1 MAWEPPEPSRAE
13 RNRAVPCRAMPSR
26 SCRAAPRRAMPSRAE
41 PCRGGRGTKPVPRRR
56 RCRRALRLAPPCP
69 AGPCAPGQSAARLGG
84 GGQPA
89 GSSPGGP
96 LLLARLRTPPASA
109 APWPLTASLPRPA
122 ATHGGQRRVT
132 AVLAPCPAVPAG
144 SGRRDAAGAGLNT
157 GRQGCTLPC
166 LPPAPPCSSVPRSQ
180 EGGSI
185 ASRAPC
191 PPPPSP
197 PRSLLH
203 PGWAPPASF
212 LPPFPPSLAAPHCS
226 TAALK
231 SGAPQAGTNSATKAE
246 TG

>member
-1 MAWEPPEPSRAE
+1 MARGLPEPSRAE
-13 RNRAVPCRAMPSR
+13 RNRAAPRRAMPSR

-41 PCRGGRGTKPVPRRR
+41 PCRGGRGTKPVPHRR

-69 AGPCAPGQSAARLGG
+69 AGPFAPGQSAARLGG

-132 AVLAPCPAVPAG
+132 AVPVPVPAVPAG

-157 GRQGCTLPC
+157 GCQGCTFPC
-166 LPPAPPCSSVPRSQ
+166 LPPPCSSVPRSQ

-185 ASRAPC
+185 ASRPPLHCARCAPGMG
-191 PPPPSP
+191 S
-197 PRSLLH
+197 SGLIS
-203 PGWAPPASF
+203 AP
-212 LPPFPPSLAAPHCS
+212 LPSLPRCS
-226 TAALK
+226 SLFRG
-231 SGAPQAGTNSATKAE
+231 SVQEVGGT
-246 TG
+246 TGSDQLC